1 VLEFRILGP
10 LEARDGDDSIPLGGL
25 KQRAVLA
32 ILLLRANQLV
42 SVDRLID
49 ELWGEQPPSTATHS
63 VEVYVS
69 RLRKLLGGGGAPP
82 IETLR
87 PGYRL
92 SIEAGQL
99 DLLRFEHL
107 LQEGRGALAAGD
119 PVEASAR
126 LGEALGLW
134 RGPPLA
140 DFVFEAFAQSAI
152 GRLEEL
158 RLAAVEDRID
168 ADLALGRHGE
178 LIAEVE
184 TMIGQHASR
193 ERLRGQLMLALYR
206 AGRQGDALEAYR
218 ATRAALVEELGIE
231 PSPALQRLERAILA
245 QDEVLEWVPP
255 TRAVHA
261 ERAPV
266 REFER
271 SILLIAHEDA
281 EFEALL
287 ALAAPLARSQ
297 SPHELIV
304 VQLLNEAKGR
314 LLAEATARLQARRS
328 ALLDEGVAVRVAVCT
343 SEEMGNDVVRLA
355 SQQDVDLLLLDARAE
370 RAKGPFGPQLA
381 AVLEQAPCD
390 VTLLVSGDPH
400 AAAGFGAGAVVV
412 PFGGAEH
419 DWSAVELG
427 AWLASGCDTELKLCG
442 LAADRDLG
450 RRDAS
455 RLLATASLIVQQ
467 LAGVIAEPVLTAPG
481 VEGVLEA
488 TKDARVVVLGFSERW
503 RSEGIGATR
512 AAIVAG
518 SRASCLLVRRGLRP
532 GGLSPNVSLTRFTWS
547 LSGER
552 PGLDA

>member
-49 ELWGEQPPSTATHS
+49 ELWGEQPPSAATHS

-92 SIEAGQL
+92 SVEPRQL

-107 LQEGRGALAAGD
+107 LQEGRGALGAGD
-119 PVEASAR
+119 PAEASAR

-140 DFVFEAFAQSAI
+140 DFVFEAFAQPAI

-178 LIAEVE
+178 LIAELE
-184 TMIGQHASR
+184 TMIGQHVSR

-206 AGRQGDALEAYR
+206 AGRQGEALEAYR

-245 QDEVLEWVPP
+245 QDETLEWVPP
-255 TRAVHA
+255 ARAAHA

-266 REFER
+266 RELER

-281 EFEALL
+281 ELEALL
-287 ALAAPLARSQ
+287 ALATPLARSQ

-304 VQLLNEAKGR
+304 VR
-314 LLAEATARLQARRS
+314 LLGDATARSLTEASASLQARRS
-328 ALLDEGVAVRVAVCT
+328 ALVDEGVAARSAVFT
-343 SEEMGNDVVRLA
+343 SDEVSTDIVRLA
-355 SQQDVDLLLLDARAE
+355 SQQDVDLLLLDARREPAN
-370 RAKGPFGPQLA
+370 GPFGLQLT

-390 VTLLVSGDPH
+390 VALLVAGDPDV
-400 AAAGFGAGAVVV
+400 AAAPSDAVVV

-419 DWSAVELG
+419 DWSALELG
-427 AWLASGCDTELKLCG
+427 AWLASGRGAELKLCG
-442 LAADRDLG
+442 LAADRDIG

-455 RLLATASLIVQQ
+455 RLLATASLLVQQ
-467 LAGVIAEPVLTAPG
+467 LAGVVAEPLLTAPG

-488 TKDARVVVLGFSERW
+488 TAEAQAVVLGLSERW
-503 RSEGIGATR
+503 GSEGIGATR
-512 AAIVAG
+512 AEIVAG
-518 SRASCLLVRRGLRP
+518 SPAPSVLVRRGLRP
-532 GGLSPNVSLTRFTWS
+532 GGLSPDAGLTRFTWS
-547 LSGER
+547 LSRER
-552 PGLDA
+552 PGLDT